1 MDTDFFFSLSETEE
15 YKNNPFLLLLDK
27 PNALQKEGLPLKERN
42 NKIYV
47 FAKTSKKIK
56 LYTKFNV
63 IFAKKNPQGYKVINS
78 ELKFIS
84 PRPKHSSVM
93 IEQGQTALCF
103 FEFQGST
110 ELLSQLRD
118 YDGDFNKEGKDYLYL
133 TNTSLMTKIL
143 ELLSD

>member
-1 MDTDFFFSLSETEE
+1 MNDDFFDRLKETQE

-42 NKIYV
+42 NKIYI
-47 FAKTSKKIK
+47 FAKTSKEIK
-56 LYTKFNV
+56 LNTKFNV

-103 FEFQGST
+103 FEFQGSV
-110 ELLSQLRD
+110 ELLSKLRE
-118 YDGDFNKEGKDYLYL
+118 YDDDLKTEGKDYLYL
-133 TNTSLMTKIL
+133 TNMSLMTKIL
-143 ELLSD
+143 KLLDD